1 MSVSFDFTLVSSG
14 VRGMSLVMSQNEQ
27 AYDFLTDEMDM
38 MTISDGSAPLDD
50 NRLSSFAQLAESA
63 HLACDFN

>member
-1 MSVSFDFTLVSSG
+1 
-14 VRGMSLVMSQNEQ
+14 MSLVMSQNEQ
-27 AYDFLTDEMDM
+27 AYDFLSDELDM
-38 MTISDGSAPLDD
+38 MTISDGSAPLDN